1 MMQGYDRTASGA
13 LLCAVA
19 LWSSGCTGKAAP
31 APATP
36 AVEPDPVADEVV
48 AEAAEER
55 GIDPTPVLEKKHETE
70 ARVDALDVESQREFL
85 RLFGPDPLG
94 LSRNPENAERYAIP
108 LEMNEKVE
116 AWIDYFHN
124 VIPER
129 FGLYLTRA
137 GRYEEM
143 IRRKLRV
150 AGLPQ
155 DLLYLALIE
164 SGMNPN
170 AYSRA
175 RAAGMWQF
183 IRGTARLYGLEVSY
197 WVDERRDPEKATD
210 AAIAFLSDL
219 YDEFGSWYLAAA
231 AYNGGP
237 GRIRR
242 GIARTGSTD
251 FWELADRRTLRRETR
266 NYVPKLVAAAIIGH
280 DPARYGF
287 GHIRREGPQES
298 DLVEV
303 PDATSF
309 DVLADAAG
317 TDEATIAALNPQYLR
332 RVTPPDREVTLRV
345 PKGAGLQ
352 FAANYAEIPAE
363 ERVTWLEHTVTRGQT
378 LSHLAARY
386 GTSVEAIRAANGN
399 IHPRRLQI
407 GQRLIVPRS
416 SAVALAARTG
426 GATTRSSSPSRSEG
440 PLRVTVRRGDTLWSI
455 ARQYAVST
463 TQLMRWNN
471 LSSTLIK
478 PGDQLEIRPA
488 GG

>member
-1 MMQGYDRTASGA
+1 MMQGTKRIASGA
-13 LLCAVA
+13 LLYAVA
-19 LWSSGCTGKAAP
+19 LWSFGCTGKAAP
-31 APATP
+31 VPATLS
-36 AVEPDPVADEVV
+36 VEADTVADEVV
-48 AEAAEER
+48 VEAAEQR
-55 GIDPTPVLEKKHETE
+55 GIDPAPVVEKKHETE
-70 ARVDALDVESQREFL
+70 DRVDELDVESQREFQ

-94 LSRNPENAERYAIP
+94 LSRNPENAGRYEIP
-108 LEMNEKVE
+108 LETNEKVD
-116 AWIDYFHN
+116 AWIDYFQN

-143 IRRKLRV
+143 TRRKLRV

-164 SGMNPN
+164 SGMNAN

-175 RAAGMWQF
+175 RAVGMWQF

-266 NYVPKLVAAAIIGH
+266 NYVPKLLAAAIIAR
-280 DPARYGF
+280 DPARHGF
-287 GHIRREGPQES
+287 GDIRRESPQEY

-317 TDEATIAALNPQYLR
+317 TDEARIAALNPQYLR

-352 FAANYAEIPAE
+352 FAANYAKIPAE

-378 LSHLAARY
+378 LSHIAARY

-399 IHPRRLQI
+399 VHPRRLQI

-426 GATTRSSSPSRSEG
+426 GATARTSSGSRSEG

-488 GG
+488 GR